1 MTAALAHLRV
11 VEIGDDSGAYAGR
24 LFAGLGADVVRARMP
39 DSAIPDDW
47 NLDPDPVVQEFL
59 HRGKVE
65 VLLPADASSRSIA
78 LAELLRGADVT
89 IESGSTDVLALLG
102 LDPGDPALGRPE
114 LIRTRISPWGIG
126 GERADA
132 PATDLTSSAAGG
144 FLALGGWPDRAPTRA
159 YGDQSLRMAS
169 LYAAVG
175 ALLAVRARTRSG
187 SGQQVEVSVEE
198 SVATALENALQFSDL
213 EGVVRRRVGAGYQE
227 AGTGVYACRDGFVYV
242 MVGRLS
248 TAQGW
253 VNLLDWL
260 DESGVPGADGLRAT
274 EWTDYE
280 YRKSAEA
287 QSEFREIFESFA
299 SGRSK
304 AELYVEAQGRNIA
317 VCPVNSP
324 EDLLA
329 SEHLRARD
337 FFVTAEGRRFV
348 GAPFRLSATP
358 WSLPVPRGATA

>member
-24 LFAGLGADVVRARMP
+24 LLAGLGAEVVRARVPQSAAP
-39 DSAIPDDW
+39 DSW
-47 NLDPDPVVQEFL
+47 SVDPDPVVQDFL
-59 HRGKVE
+59 HRGKAE
-65 VLLPADASSRSIA
+65 VMLPAEESNRSAAI
-78 LAELLRGADVT
+78 AELLRGADIT
-89 IESGSTDVLALLG
+89 IESGSTDVLATLG
-102 LDPGDPALGRPE
+102 LDLDHPALADPE
-114 LIRTRISPWGIG
+114 LIRTRISPWGIQS
-126 GERADA
+126 ERAGT
-132 PATDLTSSAAGG
+132 PATDLISSAAGG

-175 ALLAVRARTRSG
+175 ALLAVRARAISG
-187 SGQQVEVSVEE
+187 SGQQVEVSVQE
-198 SVATALENALQFSDL
+198 SVATALENALQYSDL

-227 AGTGVYACRDGFVYV
+227 AGTGVYACSDGFVYV

-260 DESGVPGADGLRAT
+260 DEAGVPGTAGLRTT
-274 EWTDYE
+274 EWTDHE
-280 YRKSAEA
+280 YRKSAAA
-287 QSEFREIFESFA
+287 QAEFRRIFESFA
-299 SGRSK
+299 ADRSK
-304 AELYVEAQGRNIA
+304 ADLYVEAQRRNIA

-324 EDLLA
+324 QDLLA
-329 SEHLRARD
+329 SEHLNARD
-337 FFVTAEGRRFV
+337 FFVTADRRRSV

-358 WSLPVPRGATA
+358 WSLPVPTRVPA

>member
-1 MTAALAHLRV
+1 MTSALAHLRV

-24 LFAGLGADVVRARMP
+24 LFAGLGADVVRARVP
-39 DSAIPDDW
+39 DSAVSDTW

-59 HRGKVE
+59 HRGKTE
-65 VLLPADASSRSIA
+65 VLLPADASSRSVA
-78 LAELLRGADVT
+78 LAELVRGSDIT

-102 LDPGDPALGRPE
+102 VDPDHPALAGPN
-114 LIRTRISPWGIG
+114 LIRARISPWGIE
-126 GERADA
+126 GERAGD
-132 PATDLTSSAAGG
+132 PATDLISAAAGG

-175 ALLAVRARTRSG
+175 ALLAVRARARSG
-187 SGQQVEVSVEE
+187 SGQQVEVSVQE
-198 SVATALENALQFSDL
+198 SVATALENALQYSDL

-260 DESGVPGADGLRAT
+260 DESGVPGAAGLRAP
-274 EWTDYE
+274 EWTDHE
-280 YRKSAEA
+280 HRKTAAA
-287 QSEFREIFESFA
+287 QAEFRGIFESFA

-304 AELYVEAQGRNIA
+304 AELYVEAQRRNIA

-324 EDLLA
+324 DDLLA

-337 FFVTAEGRRFV
+337 FFVAADRRRFV

-358 WSLPVPRGATA
+358 WLLPLPAGAPA